1 MNNMVAEM
9 ILWFGLGYVLG
20 KLYRGYRDE

>member
-9 ILWFGLGYVLG
+9 ILWFGLGYVVG
-20 KLYRGYRDE
+20 KLYRGYRDV